1 MRPQLLDR
9 LSSHE
14 VSIRSPDYLHRRYL
28 VEGIAEACEKYAK
41 GRLIDIG
48 CGNKPYR
55 ALMPQVTDYVGCDV
69 VQSSKQCVDILC
81 EATDIPLP
89 SESFDTA
96 FSSQTLEHVADHK
109 TLLRES
115 FRLLRSGG
123 HLIASAPMYWPLHEE
138 PHDYFR
144 FTKYGLRYLLE
155 EAGYVDVELRA
166 NGGQWALCGL
176 VLIQCFKFRRRM
188 RVPINKLFAWLDAK
202 HKDESNTQNYVVVG
216 RKP

>member
-1 MRPQLLDR
+1 MRPELLDR
-9 LSSHE
+9 LSTHE
-14 VSIRSPDYLHRRYL
+14 VSVRSPDYLHLKYL
-28 VEGIAEACEKYAK
+28 VADIGEACEKYAR

-55 ALMPQVTDYVGCDV
+55 TLMPHVTEYVGCDP
-69 VQSSKQCVDILC
+69 VQSSKQCVDVLC
-81 EATDIPLP
+81 EATAIPLP
-89 SESFDTA
+89 SGSFDTA
-96 FSSQTLEHVADHK
+96 FSTQTLEHVADHRA
-109 TLLRES
+109 LVRES
-115 FRLLRSGG
+115 FRLLKPGG
-123 HLIASAPMYWPLHEE
+123 YFIASAPMYWPLHEE